1 MGPKGNTQYT
11 KTKGVMGDCGALDNA
26 GFMLRVSTGIDR
38 ESYPD
43 ESREISD
50 FQAWGHYTVT
60 SF

>member
-1 MGPKGNTQYT
+1 MGPKRNIQYT
-11 KTKGVMGDCGALDNA
+11 RTKGVMGDCGALDNA
-26 GFMLRVSTGIDR
+26 GFKLRVSTRIDT

-50 FQAWGHYTVT
+50 FQAGGHYSVT